1 MLKLKALKVD
11 NEILNGLEIHL
22 RGGAQSQ
29 LDKNREKRRKKNN
42 CHTGQYLLSQN

>member
-22 RGGAQSQ
+22 QGGAQIRQKS
-29 LDKNREKRRKKNN
+29 RKKKEKK
-42 CHTGQYLLSQN
+42 